1 MEKKEFSVEYLAPNV
16 KVVEFKNQTVLC
28 SSPNN
33 QLENFEYG
41 EDW

>member
-1 MEKKEFSVEYLAPNV
+1 MNKKEFSVEYLAPNV

-28 SSPNN
+28 SSPGN
-33 QLENFEYG
+33 QLEGFQKG